1 MKLTPKHM
9 VSYQGKFYP
18 AGKAFDISDA
28 DAEEMQKYGDLDRP
42 LEQEENQP
50 PRRARKKE

>member
-28 DAEEMQKYGDLDRP
+28 DAEEMQKYGDLDLL
-42 LEQEENQP
+42 LEQEEGQP
-50 PRRARKKE
+50 PRRAREKE